1 MADAGEL
8 TFIYRRLVGARVRSD
23 LQYRTSFWMF
33 FAGQFLVTFGDFVAI
48 AILFSQVDQLAG
60 WSLAEVAFLY
70 GLTGVSFALA
80 DLAISQ
86 VESVGERIKLG
97 NFDLLL
103 IRPLGSLFQLAADD
117 FALRRLGKV
126 LQAAVV
132 LTIAITR
139 LDVHWT
145 AWRIALV
152 PITIASATVIFGAV
166 WVATAS
172 ICFWTVDSR
181 ELANTLTYGG
191 NFMTQYPLPIYGVWI
206 RRVMAYVVPLAFVS
220 YFPAVSILGKRDP
233 LHAPTW
239 LGGLAPLVA
248 VLMALVASAIW
259 RTGIRHYRSTGS

>member
-1 MADAGEL
+1 MADVGEL

-117 FALRRLGKV
+117 FALRRLGNV

-132 LTIAITR
+132 LTIAIMVSFIPFSMPLIMAAMPTR
-139 LDVHWT
+139 LATPRMMPSMVRNDLNLCDQT
-145 AWRIALV
+145 SLR
-152 PITIASATVIFGAV
+152 PTIMVFRKF
-166 WVATAS
+166 
-172 ICFWTVDSR
+172 IC
-181 ELANTLTYGG
+181 
-191 NFMTQYPLPIYGVWI
+191 
-206 RRVMAYVVPLAFVS
+206 
-220 YFPAVSILGKRDP
+220 
-233 LHAPTW
+233 
-239 LGGLAPLVA
+239 
-248 VLMALVASAIW
+248 
-259 RTGIRHYRSTGS
+259 